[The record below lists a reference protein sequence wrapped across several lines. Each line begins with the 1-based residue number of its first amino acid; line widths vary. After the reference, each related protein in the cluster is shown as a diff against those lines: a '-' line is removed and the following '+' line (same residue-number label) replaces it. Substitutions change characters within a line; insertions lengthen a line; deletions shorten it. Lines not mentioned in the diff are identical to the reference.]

1 MTLVLRDIVLPL
13 PHFTLQVTVE
23 MSRQS
28 TALCGPSGA
37 GKTSIIELI
46 AGLRHPSAGRMML
59 NGAVLFDKEAGIN
72 VPPGG
77 RSVGYV
83 PQDDT
88 LFPHLSVRQNVMYG
102 AARATHDGFALD
114 RVAAAVEIE
123 HLLGRGV
130 HHLSGGERK
139 RVALARALVSAPQ
152 ILLLDEPLAGI
163 DSELG
168 GRLLEYLIRIR
179 NEFPIPMIYVTH
191 QLEEAAAVCEEA
203 ILLNRGTVVSQ
214 GPIALK
220 LPAAPPV

>member
-1 MTLVLRDIVLPL
+1 MKLVLRDIALPL
-13 PHFTLQVTVE
+13 HDFTLQVSAE
-23 MSRQS
+23 LSRQS
-28 TALCGPSGA
+28 TALYGPSGA
-37 GKTSIIELI
+37 GKTSLIEII
-46 AGLRHPSAGRMML
+46 AGLRHPSAGRLTL
-59 NGAVLFDKEAGIN
+59 NDTVLFDKDAGIN
-72 VPPGG
+72 VPANA

-102 AARATHDGFALD
+102 AARATHGGFGLH
-114 RVAAAVEIE
+114 RVATAVDIE

-130 HHLSGGERK
+130 RQLSGGERK

-168 GRLLEYLIRIR
+168 GRVLEYLVRIR

-191 QLEEAAAVCEEA
+191 GLEEAAAVCEEVVV
-203 ILLNRGTVVSQ
+203 LSRGTVVSQ
-214 GPIALK
+214 GPMALK
-220 LPAAPPV
+220 LPATPPV